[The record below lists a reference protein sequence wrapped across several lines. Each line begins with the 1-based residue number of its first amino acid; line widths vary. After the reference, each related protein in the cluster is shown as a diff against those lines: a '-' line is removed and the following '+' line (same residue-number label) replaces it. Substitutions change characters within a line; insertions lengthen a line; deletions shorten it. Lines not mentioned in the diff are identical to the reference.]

1 MPRREDER
9 LQNQAGRHPAACTCQ
24 DCTDRFLKNK
34 KIKPARNSKRA
45 VGEKIAKH
53 PANCTCASCV
63 LLGSLENLPQLEQG
77 PKGLLKRLFGRK

>member
-9 LQNQAGRHPAACTCQ
+9 LQNQAGRHSAACTCQ
-24 DCTDRFLKNK
+24 DCTDRFLKSK
-34 KIKPARNSKRA
+34 KIKPAMNSKRA

-63 LLGSLENLPQLEQG
+63 LLGSLENWPQLGQR
-77 PKGLLKRLFGRK
+77 PKGLLKRLFGRS